1 MNTYKVKFAI
11 KAGSRTMETQITAKS
26 PADVKKMIKAQYG
39 DKATIY
45 GCQKQ

>member
-1 MNTYKVKFAI
+1 MNTYKVKFAP
-11 KAGSRTMETQITAKS
+11 KPGSRTMETIINAKS
-26 PADVKKMIKAQYG
+26 TADVKKMIKAQYG